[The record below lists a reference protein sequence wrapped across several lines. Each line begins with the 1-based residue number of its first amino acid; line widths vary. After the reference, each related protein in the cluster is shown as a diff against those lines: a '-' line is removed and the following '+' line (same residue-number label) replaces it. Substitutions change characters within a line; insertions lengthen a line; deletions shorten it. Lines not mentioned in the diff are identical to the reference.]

1 MKALGYAFTEA
12 VLSVWRRRGASAMAA
27 LTAGVSLFVLGLLL
41 LAGGTVA
48 GLLNR
53 WSAAAEFSVFLT
65 PQASPAER
73 AAIERAIGASGVASG
88 QVFVSADEALRRFSQ
103 QFPDLATA
111 ASSLPVNPLPP
122 SFEVQ
127 LRPELA
133 KDPAVDRLA
142 AQLRQLEGVADVR
155 YDRRWIERLLGLVS
169 TVRTLGLG
177 LVAVLVVASC
187 LTITAV
193 VRLALHARR
202 AEIEIMQLVGA
213 PLAYIRGPFV
223 VEGTLVGL
231 IGAVLALLV
240 LVAVY
245 LWIREPLVA
254 WSAGLVAVEDLRFL
268 TPALA
273 LAIVGGGGL
282 IGCLSGLVAARSAR

>member
-1 MKALGYAFTEA
+1 VKALAYAFTEA
-12 VLSVWRRRGASAMAA
+12 TLSLWRRRGASVMAA

-65 PQASPAER
+65 PQATSAER
-73 AAIERAIGASGVASG
+73 EAIERVIGASGVAAG
-88 QVFVSADEALRRFSQ
+88 RAFVSADEALRRFSR

-111 ASSLPVNPLPP
+111 AASLPANPLPP
-122 SFEVQ
+122 SYDVQ

-133 KDPAVDRLA
+133 KDPSVDRLA
-142 AQLRQLEGVADVR
+142 AELRRLPGVSDVR
-155 YDRRWIERLLGLVS
+155 YDRRWIERLLGLVA

-223 VEGTLVGL
+223 LEGTLLGL
-231 IGAVLALLV
+231 IGGVLALL
-240 LVAVY
+240 LLLGVY
-245 LWIREPLVA
+245 LGIREPLA
-254 WSAGLVAVEDLRFL
+254 AGAAGLVEVGDLRFL

-273 LAIVGGGGL
+273 LAIVGGGAL
-282 IGCLSGLVAARSAR
+282 IGCLGGLVAARSAR